1 MQDFDEGDKISSRST
16 GLNSRLSR
24 SLEATHFL
32 FPNSEVEFLLTAEQQ
47 VDLLREID
55 LAQESSLQPDSKWSQ
70 RRGGILRSLGSSSYK
85 RSKKR
90 FKTLFNVM
98 SMNGCN
104 KSEAEEES
112 ERRRG
117 VGKRSYWTGEE
128 GKNSEKNQRQSF

>member
-1 MQDFDEGDKISSRST
+1 M
-16 GLNSRLSR
+16 
-24 SLEATHFL
+24 
-32 FPNSEVEFLLTAEQQ
+32 LTTEQQ

-98 SMNGCN
+98 SINAAINRRQKKKANEGEAWAN
-104 KSEAEEES
+104 QVAGPEKKEKIQKKIKDKVFEKSDS
-112 ERRRG
+112 
-117 VGKRSYWTGEE
+117 VSYWY
-128 GKNSEKNQRQSF
+128 

>member
-1 MQDFDEGDKISSRST
+1 MSSCNN
-16 GLNSRLSR
+16 GIYSRLFR
-24 SLEATHFL
+24 SLEDNHFL

-90 FKTLFNVM
+90 L
-98 SMNGCN
+98 
-104 KSEAEEES
+104 
-112 ERRRG
+112 
-117 VGKRSYWTGEE
+117 
-128 GKNSEKNQRQSF
+128 KNAV